1 MCKSFCVV
9 SHMASELAENDKHTR
24 NDPSSNDSNE
34 GGFNVEIDDTN
45 VTTFRMTGTE
55 SRP

>member
-1 MCKSFCVV
+1 MLCEQ
-9 SHMASELAENDKHTR
+9 HIESESAENNEHAG

-45 VTTFRMTGTE
+45 VTTLRMTGAE
-55 SRP
+55 SRL